1 MGSVRVALLD
11 IDEIVKRRRCGVE
24 KEKWSIK
31 GMGLEDVYLNSQKEP
46 RTFLER
52 YLSKVREYSGV
63 EQQREGVAKRG
74 EIIAVISSV
83 SLYSHVDPLDEALG
97 ATDGPYVCYG
107 LLFRCGTIGPAICGM
122 FKQTGN
128 SAVKIIDVGTAAEPV
143 ERDWSLYPGLVPG
156 VKALGSRQPGVA
168 NALEEKHC
176 KQERDEPA
184 TRRVVEEVVKGYFE
198 KLQQDLT
205 EIKMLL
211 SSVSSKR
218 AKPNFL
224 SSDTTPP
231 KLTMYDSGLV
241 PGALVYLSYDNN
253 DFQWPYLK
261 EIVLV
266 SQHSDEESK
275 DQALARAAGSPPRV
289 ASRRN
294 LDKHLGN

>member
-63 EQQREGVAKRG
+63 EQQGKGVSKRG

-97 ATDGPYVCYG
+97 ATDWPYVCYG
-107 LLFRCGTIGPAICGM
+107 LLFRCGYYMHFYRWERFADGSVEKLGCDSMYNCNNQYLCSTIGPAICGM

-156 VKALGSRQPGVA
+156 VKALGSRQPKVA
-168 NALEEKHC
+168 NALEEK
-176 KQERDEPA
+176 ERDEPA

-211 SSVSSKR
+211 SSVSSK
-218 AKPNFL
+218 
-224 SSDTTPP
+224 
-231 KLTMYDSGLV
+231 V
-241 PGALVYLSYDNN
+241 
-253 DFQWPYLK
+253 
-261 EIVLV
+261 
-266 SQHSDEESK
+266 
-275 DQALARAAGSPPRV
+275 
-289 ASRRN
+289 
-294 LDKHLGN
+294 